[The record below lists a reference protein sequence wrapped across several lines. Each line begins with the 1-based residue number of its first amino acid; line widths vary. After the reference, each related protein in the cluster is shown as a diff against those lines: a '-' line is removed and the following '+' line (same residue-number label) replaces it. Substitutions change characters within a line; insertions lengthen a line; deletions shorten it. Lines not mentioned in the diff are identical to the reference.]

1 MKPLL
6 CIYIL
11 QERLDTLLQKINLDE
26 NSLSELKFKI
36 AKRKKKRNRLKRL
49 KSDLKLIKSQQ
60 KDEIKEV
67 DRKIDIWQNTLKG
80 NLLKE
85 KMVS

>member
-1 MKPLL
+1 MS
-6 CIYIL
+6 
-11 QERLDTLLQKINLDE
+11 D
-26 NSLSELKFKI
+26 LKLKI

-67 DRKIDIWQNTLKG
+67 DRKIVIWQNTLKE
-80 NLLKE
+80 NILKE
-85 KMVS
+85 KMVR